1 MNTATLSPV
10 LDAPVNG
17 AVAADRD
24 GFGEAF
30 DIRRD
35 GKGNLVMGGAADKRR
50 NQNAME
56 ELNSVTRVGVQP
68 VVIFNM
74 LPWPIRREMGY
85 LGLKEIPAPDSPE
98 GRASLDQ
105 LGLPEFTREY
115 AGKVALLIVRGAG
128 IDTPMDP
135 GDQGDAKYI
144 IKAVAPSDIGADFDK
159 EYGPFGGVCWQ
170 RFIQNSDEQYT
181 APLERI
187 KEKLADAG
195 KRMKPYMLFC
205 YREAE
210 SQWRKSE
217 GNPKVISDSHV
228 AAAKHLFDI
237 GEIRV
242 MPEWASATRSA
253 NAQFKECFF
262 CASNILQR
270 ARICATCQNVQPGFE
285 AEVAEAMVLA
295 GGGELAGPKVKGK
308 KKPEASE

>member
-1 MNTATLSPV
+1 
-10 LDAPVNG
+10 
-17 AVAADRD
+17 
-24 GFGEAF
+24 
-30 DIRRD
+30 
-35 GKGNLVMGGAADKRR
+35 
-50 NQNAME
+50 
-56 ELNSVTRVGVQP
+56 
-68 VVIFNM
+68 M

-85 LGLKEIPAPDSPE
+85 IGMKEIPAPDSPE
-98 GRASLDQ
+98 GRASLEQ
-105 LGLPEFTREY
+105 LGLPEFTKEY
-115 AGKVALLIVRGAG
+115 SGKVALLIVRGAG

-159 EYGPFGGVCWQ
+159 EYGPFGGVCYQ
-170 RFIQNSDEQYT
+170 RFVQNADEQYT

-187 KEKLADAG
+187 KEKLVKAREA
-195 KRMKPYMLFC
+195 MKPYMLFLH
-205 YREAE
+205 REAE

-217 GNPKVISDSHV
+217 GNPKVISDPHV

-242 MPEWASATRSA
+242 MPDWASATRSA
-253 NAQFKECFF
+253 TAQFKECFY

-295 GGGELAGPKVKGK
+295 GAETKGK
-308 KKPEASE
+308 KGSKKPQSDE